1 MTNEVVER
9 PRCSAL
15 TKAGNLCK
23 NFSLEGSEFC
33 RVHQPSDQS
42 DDILEAETPETPS
55 GEDEA
60 VEIPIDEADEQDLRQ
75 QLLAELDRLIERVRA
90 LTPGYTPPP
99 FSPRRLLKL
108 IAENLEN
115 ISPEIGLGIL
125 ERLRSTIGEDIF
137 DVDTW
142 KGIWYMLNYT
152 LEYQGDILK
161 RRFTGEYETD
171 EWGMDMEVIDAVK
184 PFFDFM
190 YYKYW
195 RVETTGI
202 DNIPEE
208 GRALLV
214 ANHSGQLPWDGSM
227 LGTAVYNEHPAQRLV
242 RTLYADWFPTVPF
255 VSTLMSKTG
264 QALAS
269 EDNGT
274 RLLEQEQLV
283 AVFPEGIK
291 GVSKLYKDRYR
302 LARFGRG
309 GFVRM
314 ALSTGAPILPISIVG
329 AEETYISLAKSPFI
343 AGLLGLPFFPIS
355 LTWPWLGPLGL
366 IPMPTKWYIDI
377 GEPIP
382 MDPYDPGEASNVTLT
397 TQLND
402 QVRNIIQEMIFL
414 RLAQRKS
421 VFLG

>member
-1 MTNEVVER
+1 MRNEAGER
-9 PRCSAL
+9 IRCFAL
-15 TKAGNLCK
+15 TKAGTQCK

-33 RVHQPSDQS
+33 RVHQPSDEG
-42 DDILEAETPETPS
+42 DDILEAEGFETPEDAA
-55 GEDEA
+55 GA
-60 VEIPIDEADEQDLRQ
+60 VEDSMDQTAEQDLRR
-75 QLLAELDRLIERVRA
+75 QLLAELDRLIERVQA
-90 LTPGYTPPP
+90 MTPGYTPPP

-108 IAENLEN
+108 IAENVEN
-115 ISPEIGLGIL
+115 ITPEIGLGIL
-125 ERLRSTIGEDIF
+125 EKLRSTIGEDIF

-152 LEYQGDILK
+152 LEYQGDILR

-171 EWGMDMEVIDAVK
+171 EWGLDMEVVDAIK

-195 RVETTGI
+195 RVETTGFE
-202 DNIPEE
+202 NIPEE

-227 LGTAVYNEHPAQRLV
+227 LGTAVYNEHPTQRLV

-255 VSTLMSKTG
+255 ISSLLTKTG

-291 GVSKLYKDRYR
+291 GVGKLYKDRYK

-309 GFVRM
+309 GFIRM
-314 ALSTGAPILPISIVG
+314 ALNTGAPILPVSIVG
-329 AEETYISLAKSPFI
+329 AEETYISLAKSPLI
-343 AGLLGLPFFPIS
+343 ANLLGLPFFPIS
-355 LTWPWLGPLGL
+355 LTWPWLGPLGFVPL
-366 IPMPTKWYIDI
+366 PTKWYIDI
-377 GEPIP
+377 GEPIH
-382 MDPYDPGEASNVTLT
+382 MDSYSPDEASNVVLT
-397 TQLND
+397 TQLSD
-402 QVRNIIQEMIFL
+402 QVRNIIQDMIFL

-421 VFLG
+421 VLFG